1 MDSPQPQPSSS
12 YIQGV
17 SSSLRPAVS
26 LKRITIDP
34 KVLRGKPVIK
44 GTRIPVYLIVE
55 LMGSGLSEAEVLKEY
70 PGLSRE
76 DVRAALQ
83 YASKVLRQEEVI
95 SIEA

>member
-1 MDSPQPQPSSS
+1 M
-12 YIQGV
+12 
-17 SSSLRPAVS
+17 ATS
-26 LKRITIDP
+26 LKRITVDP
-34 KVLRGKPVIK
+34 KVLRGKPVVK

-70 PGLSRE
+70 PDLSRE

>member
-1 MDSPQPQPSSS
+1 MATRPSRIAIDS
-12 YIQGV
+12 
-17 SSSLRPAVS
+17 
-26 LKRITIDP
+26 

-55 LMGSGLSEAEVLKEY
+55 LMASGMSEAEILKEY
-70 PGLSRE
+70 PDLSRE

-95 SIEA
+95 PIEA